1 MMHRGA
7 LVAIARVWPINW
19 GDRETSLMVLVGV
32 VSMLVFVLVWSGARR
47 YRANALGLKT
57 LRRAVQRLMLAMSQ
71 AGIFGIDITVAVTPL
86 SAGRSIRFGSD
97 GCGLS

>member
-32 VSMLVFVLVWSGARR
+32 VSMFS
-47 YRANALGLKT
+47 
-57 LRRAVQRLMLAMSQ
+57 AMS
-71 AGIFGIDITVAVTPL
+71 L
-86 SAGRSIRFGSD
+86 SFR
-97 GCGLS
+97 